1 MTTGVRI
8 HPGAYVHPETV
19 LADGVSIGPHVTIE
33 EGVRIGENTVVEAYV
48 QLRGP
53 LEVGRDNRFFPYSS
67 IGSDPQDVSY
77 RGERTRLVIG
87 DRNIFREFMTVNR
100 GSTKVDGVTSIG
112 NDNYFMAYCH
122 IAHDCRIG
130 SHIVC
135 MNGATLAG
143 HVVLDDNAQVS
154 AFSGVHPFCRVGRL
168 AYIGG
173 YSVITQ
179 DVLPYCRVA
188 GARPPLFYGLNT
200 VGLRRAGLT
209 RESRQ
214 NVKQMF
220 KIIFESDLNT
230 SQAVEK
236 IKAECPDGAE
246 KDTILS
252 FIERAS
258 RGIIKKA
265 ARQWDNPLE

>member
-48 QLRGP
+48 QLRVP
-53 LEVGRDNRFFPYSS
+53 LEIGRDNRFFPYSS

-77 RGERTRLVIG
+77 KGEQTRLVIG

-100 GSTKVDGVTSIG
+100 GSSKDEGVTSIG
-112 NDNYFMAYCH
+112 DDNYFMAYTH

-214 NVKQMF
+214 NVKHMF

-236 IKAECPDGAE
+236 IKAECPDGTE

-252 FIERAS
+252 FIEQAS